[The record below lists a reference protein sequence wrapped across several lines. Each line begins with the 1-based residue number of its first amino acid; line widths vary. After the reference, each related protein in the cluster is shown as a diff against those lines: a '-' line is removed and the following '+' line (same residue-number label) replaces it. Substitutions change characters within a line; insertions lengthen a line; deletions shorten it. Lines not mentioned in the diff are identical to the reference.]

1 MIVTLFCSMALHVH
15 LALPGS
21 GEAWALDPGGLL
33 FAFCGGEACLE
44 GWHLILF

>member
-1 MIVTLFCSMALHVH
+1 MIVTLCCSMALHVH

-21 GEAWALDPGGLL
+21 GEAWALGLL

-44 GWHLILF
+44 GWRLILF